1 MPQSPA
7 CISIRQCLLACLRAY
22 LIGEAAPQSGTPL
35 NEADWDAFIELAA
48 FHRVAPL
55 LQRSLRGAGPHSPH
69 PKLEAYVRSASSR
82 GLLLTGELLRLLKR
96 WEAAGV
102 QAIPFK
108 GPALAATLYGDPA
121 LRHFDDLDV
130 LVRAQD
136 FPAAREAVLAL
147 GYRPSNLH
155 SYSETF
161 IQVRAGIEITLD
173 LHWHFLIK
181 PTVFPFSPFLEAVFA
196 RSESFTL
203 GGQKVR
209 TFSPEDL
216 LLFLC
221 VHGSKHLWLRLQWL
235 CDVAQLLY
243 TRPDLDWAQVMAQA
257 KTSGGR
263 GLLYLGLY
271 LSNDLLGAPLPPDIK
286 EIVRRDRA
294 TARLAKR
301 VKHQLFEG
309 MLDNNKPWTESIV
322 ALQFIDRP
330 IDRITYFPRLWWH
343 KRSSTFGKSRTPQ
356 PANQPTQ
363 GA

>member
-1 MPQSPA
+1 MASN
-7 CISIRQCLLACLRAY
+7 STRQFLVRCLRAF
-22 LIGEAAPQSGTPL
+22 LAAERTPPPGTPI
-35 NEADWDAFIELAA
+35 EEVDWTSLVQLAA

-55 LQRSLRGAGPHSPH
+55 LYKSLRNTCPQGVPVSVLSD
-69 PKLEAYVRSASSR
+69 LEAYVRSASSR

-96 WEAAGV
+96 WDAAGV
-102 QAIPFK
+102 PAIPFK
-108 GPALAATLYGDPA
+108 GPALAVRLYGDPA

-130 LVRAQD
+130 LVRAEE
-136 FPAAREAVLAL
+136 FPAAREAILAL

-161 IQVRAGIEITLD
+161 IQTRSGIEITLD

-181 PTVFPFSPFLEAVFA
+181 PTIFPFAPFLESVFV
-196 RSESFTL
+196 RSELFSMS
-203 GGQKVR
+203 GYKAR
-209 TFSPEDL
+209 TFSNEDL

-243 TRPDLDWAQVMAQA
+243 THPDLDWTQVMAQA
-257 KTSGGR
+257 NSSGGR

-271 LSNDLLGAPLPPDIK
+271 LSNDLLGAPLPSDI
-286 EIVRRDRA
+286 EQAVRRDR
-294 TARLAKR
+294 TTVHLARR
-301 VKHQLFEG
+301 VKRQLSEEP
-309 MLDNNKPWTESIV
+309 LDNNKPWNESSV

-330 IDRITYFPRLWWH
+330 TDRLTYFPRLWWH
-343 KRSSTFGKSRTPQ
+343 KFRSSAFAKSRTSL
-356 PANQPTQ
+356 TQ